1 MKDMLIKKADGSIEP
16 FDTDK
21 LLNSLVKA
29 GANPEH
35 ASHIIEKITEA
46 IRNHQNGYYM
56 AKDVYQEAFALLKKK
71 SKVAAAKYSLRK
83 SIMELGPTGFPFEKY
98 LAEILKTKGYHAVT
112 GQMVMGS
119 CVPHEIDVVAWKDN
133 ALTMIEAKYHSEYD
147 AKTDL
152 KVILY
157 VKARYDDLR
166 NNMFEFG
173 NQQMPLSEGWL
184 VTNTKFTETAIT
196 YGECN
201 QIKMVSWN
209 YPATGNLQDLIDET
223 SLYPITCVLSLSHNE
238 KQNLIERGIV
248 LCRNIYENIP
258 VLKEIGIA
266 ETKIPEIIEEVSEI
280 IKPVKNV
287 L

>member
-21 LLNSLVKA
+21 LLNSLIKA

-35 ASHIIEKITEA
+35 ATHIIDKITET
-46 IRNHQNGYYM
+46 IKSHQQDYYM
-56 AKDVYQEAFALLKKK
+56 ARDVYHEAFALLKKK

-98 LAEILKTKGYHAVT
+98 LAEILKHKGYHAVT

-119 CVPHEIDVVAWKDN
+119 CVPHEIDVVAWKDG

-166 NNMFEFG
+166 DNMFEFG
-173 NQQMPLSEGWL
+173 NQQMPFGEGWL

-196 YGECN
+196 YAECKG
-201 QIKMVSWN
+201 IKMVSWN
-209 YPATGNLQDLIDET
+209 YPTIGNLQDMIDET
-223 SLYPITCVLSLSHNE
+223 SLYPITCILSLSHNE
-238 KQNLIERGIV
+238 KQRLIERGIV
-248 LCRNIYENIP
+248 LCKNVYENIEA
-258 VLKEIGIA
+258 LKEIGVA
-266 ETKIPEIIEEVSEI
+266 ETKIPEIIEEVAEI
-280 IKPVKNV
+280 IKPVKV
-287 L
+287 IL